1 MLRGGVILRHIG
13 YNHLRKYVQTTG
25 CLFATKNDFI
35 NFGYIGHVHWTGHQS
50 SGRQTV
56 WAADEW
62 ATNLS
67 GDSQLG
73 DTFWST
79 GRRQE

>member
-1 MLRGGVILRHIG
+1 VSYKIDVKAH
-13 YNHLRKYVQTTG
+13 V
-25 CLFATKNDFI
+25 CLI
-35 NFGYIGHVHWTGHQS
+35 NAMSEIDGS

-56 WAADEW
+56 WATDEW
-62 ATNLS
+62 TTNQP

-79 GRRQE
+79 GRQK